1 MEFGKV
7 LHTFKSR
14 KGNMVEFRYPTKDE
28 FQPLWNFACDLAAED
43 TFVELSG
50 LPPKE
55 AEEKKWFETMIKDV
69 ENRDAI
75 YVHAYTNNRF
85 IGNGRVLKGKYRHSH
100 VGHMGIS
107 LVPEFREEG
116 IGTELMQTLIKQAPD
131 IGIRVL
137 ELSCFE
143 NNSRALHVYEK
154 LGFIKIGTMPAAIAW
169 KGGYV
174 GEVKMYLPL
183 VS

>member
-50 LPPKE
+50 PPPKE
-55 AEEKKWFETMIKDV
+55 AEEKKWFETMLKDV

-174 GEVKMYLPL
+174 GEVKMYMPL

>member
-7 LHTFKSR
+7 IHTFVSR
-14 KGNMVEFRYPTKDE
+14 KGNTVEFRYPTHNE
-28 FQPLWNFACDLAAED
+28 FAPLWNFACDLAAED

-50 LPPKE
+50 PPPKE
-55 AEEKKWFETMIKDV
+55 DDEKKWFDSMIKDV
-69 ENRDAI
+69 SNSEAI
-75 YVHAYTNNRF
+75 YVHAYINDRF
-85 IGNGRVLKGKYRHSH
+85 IGNGRVLKGKYRHGH

-107 LVPEFREEG
+107 LIPEFREEG
-116 IGTELMQTLIKQAPD
+116 IGTELMKTLIDQAPS

-143 NNSRALHVYEK
+143 NNPRALHVYEK
-154 LGFIKIGTMPAAIAW
+154 LGFQKIGILPNAIAW

-174 GEVKMYLPL
+174 GEVKMYLLL
-183 VS
+183 VT